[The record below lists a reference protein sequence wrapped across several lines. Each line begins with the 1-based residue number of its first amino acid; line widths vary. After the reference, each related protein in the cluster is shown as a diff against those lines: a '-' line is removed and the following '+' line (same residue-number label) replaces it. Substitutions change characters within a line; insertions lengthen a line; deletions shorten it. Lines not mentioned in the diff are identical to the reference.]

1 MTDKTAAAVMAA
13 LLVGRLMGIGHQNI
27 ESGTARIIASGGAD
41 GAAANNDKIVLH
53 GEFRVIALLAG

>member
-1 MTDKTAAAVMAA
+1 M
-13 LLVGRLMGIGHQNI
+13 MGIGHQNI